1 MAEERAEGPGGG
13 ESPAVAAAAGDGG
26 GADAAA
32 AREGGPGAAAAGGR
46 ADGPGK
52 GIAARRGEAEGKEG
66 RGHGTAA
73 AEGIRTLAAVAANSP
88 DAAAAEQ
95 TPWQTTPPRNR
106 EVADPS
112 PALLGE
118 LSCKVKT

>member
-1 MAEERAEGPGGG
+1 
-13 ESPAVAAAAGDGG
+13 AGDGG
-26 GADAAA
+26 GADAAG
-32 AREGGPGAAAAGGR
+32 AREGGPAAAAAAAAVGR

-52 GIAARRGEAEGKEG
+52 GIAARRGEAGGKEG

-88 DAAAAEQ
+88 DAAAAQ

-106 EVADPS
+106 AVADPS

-118 LSCKVKT
+118 FSCRVNT